1 MSDDQIR
8 PPPFPKARD
17 EITEPGIGQS
27 PREAQLIRD
36 LTRIRRERNQAI
48 RERDAALTSSA
59 PGVGSIPPDLTRKQR
74 TMNTLVKTG
83 GYTLLVSVLMA
94 VAPMLAK
101 KWPAYAD
108 VITAVLQNLNLQ

>member
-1 MSDDQIR
+1 MPDEIR

-17 EITEPGIGQS
+17 EITEPGIGIN
-27 PREAQLIRD
+27 PEVMTLRRENMRL
-36 LTRIRRERNQAI
+36 RRERNAAK
-48 RERDAALTSSA
+48 EELAHALTSSA

-74 TMNTLVKTG
+74 TLKTLAKTG